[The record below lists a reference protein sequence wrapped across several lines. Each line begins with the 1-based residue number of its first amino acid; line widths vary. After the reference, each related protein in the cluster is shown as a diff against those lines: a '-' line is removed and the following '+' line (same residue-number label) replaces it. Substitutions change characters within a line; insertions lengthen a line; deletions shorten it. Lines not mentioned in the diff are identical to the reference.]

1 MFPLIRFSHN
11 SVGFKPYDQDIPNNR
26 IKIHSKFQAFFLN
39 LFSNLFKI
47 GSGTVK
53 IQDLEKNKIHL
64 NKPQLIN
71 WITTHQKDAKLDKKS
86 SQALRD
92 MLRLICAQ
100 KPPPKALSK
109 PPKTPTP
116 PLPPP
121 PPTPPPPPPT
131 PLPPPPPTPPPPTP
145 PPAKLPEEINF
156 EQTFD
161 AAQQNDALAQ
171 AKLSK
176 LYWHGIGTKESSAK
190 AIEYARKSAAQ
201 GNCKGQYLLSG
212 FLLND
217 PNASPAQIA
226 EGVSLLQQSAEQG
239 FSKAEFI
246 LGNVYL
252 RGRNPIKQSPAEA
265 FRWIKRAADHKY
277 KRAYELLGLLYL
289 KGIGTTIE
297 EAKAFHWHFKAAHL
311 KNPSPAALR
320 TLGILYQDGI
330 GIKQSSDRAFK
341 WLHKAAIKND
351 RSAQYL
357 TAIMFLK
364 GVGTPVSAKNAFDS
378 FVKAMNQGDRLS
390 KAWVGLMF
398 FDKGDHQIGLNYL
411 LSAWI
416 HGDQTV
422 RNFINI
428 ERAARHIAPELFIQ
442 R

>member
-11 SVGFKPYDQDIPNNR
+11 SVGFKPHHQDIPDNR

-39 LFSNLFKI
+39 LFANLFKI

-53 IQDLEKNKIHL
+53 IEDQQKNKIYL
-64 NKPQLIN
+64 NKPQLIH
-71 WITTHQKDAKLDKKS
+71 WIITHHKDAKLGKKS
-86 SQALRD
+86 NQALRD
-92 MLRLICAQ
+92 ILRLICAQ
-100 KPPPKALSK
+100 TPTPKALSK
-109 PPKTPTP
+109 PPIPS
-116 PLPPP
+116 PLPS
-121 PPTPPPPPPT
+121 
-131 PLPPPPPTPPPPTP
+131 P
-145 PPAKLPEEINF
+145 PPAKLPEEIDF
-156 EQTFD
+156 EQTFE

-190 AIEYARKSAAQ
+190 AMEYARKSAAQ

-212 FLLND
+212 FLLSD
-217 PNASPAQIA
+217 PNATTAQIT
-226 EGVSLLQQSAEQG
+226 EGFAFLQRSAEQG

-246 LGNVYL
+246 LGNAYL
-252 RGRNPIKQSPAEA
+252 RGKNPIGQSSEEA
-265 FRWIKRAADHKY
+265 FRWIKRAADHECE
-277 KRAYELLGLLYL
+277 RAYELLGLLYL

-297 EAKAFHWHFKAAHL
+297 EVEAFNWYFKAAHRE
-311 KNPSPAALR
+311 NPSPASLR

-330 GIKQSSDRAFK
+330 GIKQSSESAFL
-341 WLHKAAIKND
+341 WLHKAAEKND

-364 GVGTPVSAKNAFDS
+364 GAGTPASTKNAFDS

-390 KAWVGLMF
+390 EAWVGLMF
-398 FDKGDHQIGLNYL
+398 FDKGDHQIGLKYL
-411 LSAWI
+411 LNAWI

-422 RNFINI
+422 KNFINI
-428 ERAARHIAPELFIQ
+428 ERAARHIAPELFVQ